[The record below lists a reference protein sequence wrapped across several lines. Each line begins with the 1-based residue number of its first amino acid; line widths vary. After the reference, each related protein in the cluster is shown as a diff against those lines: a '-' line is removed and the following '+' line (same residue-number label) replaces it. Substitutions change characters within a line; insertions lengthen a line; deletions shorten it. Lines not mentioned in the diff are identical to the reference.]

1 MSNHLLYRITHIDN
15 LKHIFQTGKIC
26 TQNHKLSDQN
36 YISIGDNAII
46 NRRKNRQIINDK
58 KISDFV
64 SFYFSYKS
72 PMLYII
78 QHGFQGIEQRNPED
92 VVYLFA
98 TIEKIVENDY
108 EYCFTDGQANAR
120 ITIVYNSLN
129 DLDKLDWK

>member
-1 MSNHLLYRITHIDN
+1 M
-15 LKHIFQTGKIC
+15 
-26 TQNHKLSDQN
+26 
-36 YISIGDNAII
+36 
-46 NRRKNRQIINDK
+46 
-58 KISDFV
+58 